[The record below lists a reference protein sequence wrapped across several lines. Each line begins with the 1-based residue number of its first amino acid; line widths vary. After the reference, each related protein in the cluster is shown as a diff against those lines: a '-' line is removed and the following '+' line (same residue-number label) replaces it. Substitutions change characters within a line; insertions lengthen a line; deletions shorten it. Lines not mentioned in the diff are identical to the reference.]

1 MRVAVLGTGTMGFP
15 MARNMARAGLS
26 IRAWNRSHE
35 KAEPLRTEGVEV
47 AFTRAEAAEGADVV
61 VTMLSDA
68 DAVLEVVAGDE
79 GALSKM
85 SGDAV
90 WAQMSTIG
98 LEGTARCMELAEQH
112 RVAFVDAPVL
122 GTKQPA
128 EEGKLVVLASGPEG
142 ALDRCAPI
150 FEAVAQRI
158 VRLGTA
164 GRGTR
169 LKLVVNSW
177 IVSFVE
183 ALAETIALAE
193 ALDVDPELFLET
205 IEGGS
210 LDSAYAQTKG
220 KAMIEGEFPAS
231 FSLQLALKDAELVRE
246 AAAKQGLELPMIDA
260 VVKQFAK
267 SVELGH
273 GDEDLAAAYWASAPD
288 AD

>member
-35 KAEPLRTEGVEV
+35 KAEPLRTDGVEV
-47 AFTRAEAAEGADVV
+47 AFTPAEAAEGADVV

-68 DAVLEVVAGDE
+68 AAVLEVATGDE

-98 LEGTARCMELAEQH
+98 LEGTARCMELADQH

-158 VRLGTA
+158 VRLGAA

-205 IEGGS
+205 IAGGA
-210 LDSAYAQTKG
+210 LDSPYAQAKG

-231 FSLQLALKDAELVRE
+231 FSLKLALKDAELVRE
-246 AAAKQGLELPMIDA
+246 AAAARGVDLPMIDA
-260 VVKQFAK
+260 VVKQFTK

-273 GDEDLAAAYWASAPD
+273 GDEDLAAAYWASAPG
-288 AD
+288 